1 MLQHD
6 EKKSTLRL
14 LDFLGIIPALNGKI
28 ELVYE
33 GEQEGAEQVS
43 YHLITQ
49 AIKTLFSD
57 YFPKIEKLEKPD
69 QEGPYDALLDWFFKD
84 NELFLEDDLD
94 NKSYQM
100 SLEQIA
106 GVGELLKTH
115 HPDLAN
121 EDRYFMIE
129 FLIWGLEA
137 HQKLNKY
144 RSLEGLQFKDALG
157 SYIRGL

>member
-1 MLQHD
+1 M
-6 EKKSTLRL
+6 TA
-14 LDFLGIIPALNGKI
+14 P
-28 ELVYE
+28 ELIS
-33 GEQEGAEQVS
+33 AS
-43 YHLITQ
+43 NP
-49 AIKTLFSD
+49 S
-57 YFPKIEKLEKPD
+57 
-69 QEGPYDALLDWFFKD
+69 
-84 NELFLEDDLD
+84 
-94 NKSYQM
+94 
-100 SLEQIA
+100 IA

-115 HPDLAN
+115 QPDLAH